1 MKTKQSDVEIL
12 NDVYKNAHVALQSIS
27 DLSPEIENDDV
38 KKQLLSEYETY
49 KKVINEI
56 SDYMEDKGIKPQDI
70 GVFKKA
76 TMWSAIKMKTLT
88 STENAKIAEMMIKG
102 AMNGVNQLVALKNE
116 GNVKEDTAYFLD
128 KLLSIEEKSVKN
140 WQKFL

>member
-1 MKTKQSDVEIL
+1 MKTKQSDAEIL

-49 KKVINEI
+49 KKVIDEI

-76 TMWSAIKMKTLT
+76 TMWSAIKMKTLIG
-88 STENAKIAEMMIKG
+88 TENAKIAEMMIKG

-128 KLLSIEEKSVKN
+128 KLLSVEEKSVKN